1 MYVKE
6 LCSFYYFL
14 FFLSIVVLII
24 FDEILAGAYGER
36 FLYSC
41 PKVT

>member
-14 FFLSIVVLII
+14 SVVVLII
-24 FDEILAGAYGER
+24 FLTKSRLIHTVSLFVNDFCIRVL
-36 FLYSC
+36 
-41 PKVT
+41 K